1 MAINAEKLTK
11 ISVSGRTK
19 NRKPNT
25 KLFYDSTENLIS
37 SLVGAI
43 IFKINRRA
51 NNNRTTEISTKLAM
65 MNFQF
70 LVSRCIF
77 FQASDSD
84 DSLMIWL
91 VEYFK
96 DHNFACFIRTV
107 KLFFSIFFL
116 FHVQLQRN
124 ISIISSSSRLT
135 RFFILWDM
143 YGLGSISRTRA
154 RTSSIVISQCKKTRE
169 VM

>member
-1 MAINAEKLTK
+1 MLKNWRRFRCLAEQRIENQTHN
-11 ISVSGRTK
+11 S
-19 NRKPNT
+19 
-25 KLFYDSTENLIS
+25 FYDSTENLIS

-51 NNNRTTEISTKLAM
+51 NNNRTTEISTKLAISRWWIF
-65 MNFQF
+65 NF
-70 LVSRCIF
+70 SCRDIF

-91 VEYFK
+91 VVFFK
-96 DHNFACFIRTV
+96 DHNFAWFIRTV
-107 KLFFSIFFL
+107 KLFFQHIFL
-116 FHVQLQRN
+116 ISFHVRHQRN

-154 RTSSIVISQCKKTRE
+154 HKLDRNIVMQKKPE
-169 VM
+169 K